1 MDKLLAIIIGS
12 RPQYIKLAP
21 FLFYL
26 KKTKISYFTIDTN
39 QHYDNELS
47 KTLIKELQIDKFS
60 YNLNVKE
67 KYHGKMTA
75 NMMIKIEKILIRKKP
90 KMVVVFG
97 DTNSTLASSLVAA
110 KLRIPIAHI
119 ESGMRSYNNIP
130 EEINRKITDKLSTLK
145 FCSTK
150 NALENLNKE
159 GLKMNS
165 FFCGDISRDNFK
177 IYSKKINQNKILDK
191 YNLKEKNYSF
201 LTIHREDSVNSKNAI
216 ISRLN
221 YVNKIS
227 KNLVIFPIHPK
238 TKKMIKKYKV
248 QIDKFKKIKVVTPL
262 SYFETLT
269 MLKKCDLVF
278 TDSGGV
284 QKDSF
289 FLEKHCII
297 LRSETEWTEII
308 ETGFGMLWKKN
319 IKFKKKKKKYLLGT
333 GIISKKIINKI
344 ECFLK
349 K

>member
-1 MDKLLAIIIGS
+1 MDKSLAIIIGS
-12 RPQYIKLAP
+12 RPQYIKFAP

-47 KTLIKELQIDKFS
+47 KVLIKELNIDKFN

-75 NMMIKIEKILIRKKP
+75 IMMIKIEKILVRKKP

-97 DTNSTLASSLVAA
+97 DTNTTLASSLISA

-130 EEINRKITDKLSTLK
+130 EEINRKITDNLSTLK
-145 FCSTK
+145 FCSTR
-150 NALENLNKE
+150 NSLANLKKE

-177 IYSKKINQNKILDK
+177 IYAKQISQTKILDK
-191 YNLKEKNYSF
+191 YNLNDKKFSF
-201 LTIHREDSVNSKNAI
+201 LTIHREDSVNSKNSI

-227 KNLVIFPIHPK
+227 NNLIIFPVHPR

-248 QIDKFKKIKVVTPL
+248 KIEKFKKIKAIAPL

-269 MLKKCDLVF
+269 MIKKSDLVF

-289 FLEKHCII
+289 FLKKHCII

-308 ETGFGMLWKKN
+308 ETGHGILWKKN
-319 IKFKKKKKKYLLGT
+319 LKFKKIEKNYLLGS
-333 GIISKKIINKI
+333 GIISKRIINKI